1 MPLKKTNK
9 KKLVKK
15 KTSVIKKSIV
25 IMDLTIIGD
34 PLKSDIV
41 LTRFTQ
47 KIRYNDIISAE
58 KKRLYWQKQKDGWKI
73 IATDLI

>member
-1 MPLKKTNK
+1 
-9 KKLVKK
+9 
-15 KTSVIKKSIV
+15 
-25 IMDLTIIGD
+25 MDLTIIGD